1 MIEQSVLRTNFVGRD
16 GFRWWLGQ
24 IAPEDAQADQ
34 LNMTGWGNRVKV
46 RIMGYHPTSVEE
58 LPNSDLPW
66 AQVLLGSCDGS
77 GKANRA
83 TSLKL
88 SPGDDVVGFFLD
100 GDEAQLPVVMGV
112 FGTTLDQDELIK
124 SLGGEYKNPFVPF
137 TGFTTK
143 IKNDGAYIVNRESN
157 EMNTKS
163 QVSPQHIP
171 QSLLKQLPEDT
182 RSAFNGIGDTVVA
195 ATTQRGSTVNKI
207 SGEVSNM
214 VSKIQGMSD
223 NVSGAIG
230 DVSGKISKTIDAVTS
245 KIKGLSKGVVN
256 FMTNNLYKDGLL
268 PVLKNG
274 VDILYKNVYGMVLAA
289 TKKTDKAKKA
299 GAAAQKA
306 MIGPVKLLQDALPC
320 IASKILGTIGG
331 AIKSLL
337 TSIAENISN
346 FVTCIG
352 EQFIGGLFNH
362 IIGGITGFLG
372 PLMGGVGK
380 ILGLAGGF
388 DIGGF
393 LRSKAAGL
401 QGILDAISCSSKEP
415 TFNAKTGEWTIG
427 KGPKNIL
434 SVSVDAIVAV
444 ANAADKITESVVGG
458 IQEISVASGSLGMFD
473 FLNPSVTN
481 PGFKSG
487 LGECYAG
494 PPLNC
499 AGIKIN
505 IFGGGGTQALG
516 KAIIGSIVGE
526 GAEAVGSLIGIDLVS
541 GGSGYTTPPFV
552 EITDN
557 CNKGFGAVARAVI
570 DYDENSPTYQ
580 QVTDIY
586 VVSDG
591 EGYPVSEEPL
601 PHTIDHVV
609 IVNPGLDYT
618 DDDTI
623 TDNDG
628 NVYDKYLDESG
639 RILKVISPNS
649 ALTSASEVKDLPEL
663 TIQSKTGYG
672 AILKPQ
678 LKPRP
683 TYQGEVKQVID
694 CIS

>member
-1 MIEQSVLRTNFVGRD
+1 MIEQSVVKSNFVGRD

-24 IAPEDAQADQ
+24 VAPEDAQSDQ

-100 GDEAQLPVVMGV
+100 GDDAQLPVVMGV

-124 SLGGEYKNPFVPF
+124 TLGGEYKSPFVPF
-137 TGFTTK
+137 TGYTSK

-163 QVSPQHIP
+163 QVSPQHVP
-171 QSLLKQLPEDT
+171 QSLLSSLPEDA
-182 RSAFNGIGDTVVA
+182 RSAYNGIGDTIVA
-195 ATTQRGSTVNKI
+195 ANTSRGSTVNKI
-207 SGEVSNM
+207 SGEVGNM
-214 VSKIQGMSD
+214 VSKLQSMKSKAGGIS
-223 NVSGAIG
+223 NI
-230 DVSGKISKTIDAVTS
+230 SGKISKVIGGVTS

-256 FMTNNLYKDGLL
+256 FMTNNLYKGGVL
-268 PVLKNG
+268 PVLKKG
-274 VDILYKNVYGMVLAA
+274 VDILYKTVYGQVLAA

-306 MIGPVKLLQDALPC
+306 MIGPVKLIQDALPC
-320 IASKILGTIGG
+320 IASKIMDTIGS

-337 TSIAENISN
+337 TSIASNVSN
-346 FVTCIG
+346 FVSCIG
-352 EQFIGGLFNH
+352 EQFVGGLFNH
-362 IIGGITGFLG
+362 IIGGITNFLN
-372 PLMGGVGK
+372 PLMGGVGTLLK
-380 ILGLAGGF
+380 FAGGF

-401 QGILDAISCSSKEP
+401 QGILDIVSCSSTEP
-415 TFNAKTGEWTIG
+415 TVNSKTNEWTIG

-434 SVSVDAIVAV
+434 GVSIDKIVEV
-444 ANAADKITESVVGG
+444 ANAADKITEGVIGG
-458 IQEISVASGSLGMFD
+458 IQGISVASGSLGMFD

-516 KAIIGSIVGE
+516 KAIIGSIVGD

-541 GGSGYTTPPFV
+541 GGSGYTTPPYV

-557 CNKGFGAVARAVI
+557 CNKGIGAVARAVI
-570 DYDENSPTYQ
+570 DYDEDSPTYQ

-586 VVSDG
+586 IVSDG
-591 EGYPVSEEPL
+591 EGYPVSEEPV

-609 IVNPGLDYT
+609 VVNPGLDYS

-623 TDNDG
+623 TDDDG
-628 NVYDKYLDESG
+628 NIYDKYLDEFG
-639 RILKVISPNS
+639 RILKIISPNS
-649 ALTSASEVKDLPEL
+649 ALTNSSEINDLPEL
-663 TIQSKTGYG
+663 TIKSNTGYG

-694 CIS
+694 CIT